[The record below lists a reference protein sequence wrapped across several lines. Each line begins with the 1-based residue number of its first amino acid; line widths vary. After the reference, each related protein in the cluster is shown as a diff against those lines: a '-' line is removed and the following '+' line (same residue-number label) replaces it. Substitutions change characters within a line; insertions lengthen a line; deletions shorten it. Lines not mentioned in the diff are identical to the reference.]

1 MKRLALA
8 ALLAGCSFT
17 LDFEDECAA
26 TDDCAAGLSCVGG
39 LCVGGGGGSDV
50 TSADCPTVYGVPA
63 ARARDADVVLIGT
76 LLPATGQLA
85 EYGPPMERAV
95 YLAVDEINQSGGIN
109 GKTLAVLSCDDGSTD
124 EVKSIAAAKHLVDTV
139 GVKAIIGSAASSL
152 TIKVFNDVAKPAG
165 VLMISPAS
173 TSPAITD
180 LPDGNLLWRTVP
192 SDAIQG
198 AAIAA
203 HVIAEGHTKV
213 AVVNRDDTYGN
224 GLQEAIRNGLCKQ
237 DRCGEAHYLPQ
248 RYDPT
253 PEKFQEPQSRA
264 LVRLQDFAP
273 DVVVLVG
280 FLDDGIHFLKLA
292 ATAGLNKFILT
303 DGMKD
308 ARVVAE
314 VPDTALVGGI
324 LGTAPADPQGENY
337 RAFTFRFR
345 SKWDADPGAYTANA
359 YDAAYAIGYALGALD
374 GRFPI
379 TGGAIAGQ
387 LRRLSSGRTRIN
399 VGGTDFNRGVQTL
412 RRGGEA
418 TIDIEGASGS
428 LNFDGARGEAQANIE
443 GWRFD
448 AAGQRVRSIGLL
460 YLADGTYVPP
470 MAETPPDAGGPE
482 PDAAAPE
489 PDAGVTDAAPP
500 ADQ

>member
-1 MKRLALA
+1 VKRLALA
-8 ALLAGCSFT
+8 ALLAGCSLT

-26 TDDCAAGLSCVGG
+26 DDDCASGLTCVGG
-39 LCVGGGGGSDV
+39 LCVEGGGGGEV
-50 TSADCPTVYGVPA
+50 TSADCPTLYGVPA
-63 ARARDADVVLIGT
+63 ARARDPDVMLVGT
-76 LLPATGQLA
+76 LLPTTGQLA

-109 GKTLAVLSCDDGSTD
+109 GKMLAVVSCDDGSTD
-124 EVKSIAAAKHLVDTV
+124 EVKSVAAAKHLVDTV

-203 HVIAEGHTKV
+203 HVVASGHAKV

-224 GLQEAIRNGLCKQ
+224 GLQEAIRKGLCTP
-237 DRCGEAHYLPQ
+237 DRQCEANYLPQ
-248 RYDPT
+248 LYDPDQ
-253 PEKFQEPQSRA
+253 FQDPQSRA

-273 DVVVLVG
+273 DIVVLVG
-280 FLDDGIHFLKLA
+280 FLDDGINFLKLA
-292 ATAGLNKFILT
+292 STAGLKRFILT

-308 ARVVAE
+308 GRIVDD
-314 VPDTALVGGI
+314 VPDRDLVGAI
-324 LGTAPADPQGENY
+324 VGTAPADPQGENY

-345 SKWDADPGAYTANA
+345 SKWDAEPGAYTANA
-359 YDAAYAIGYALGALD
+359 YDAAYALGYALGSLD
-374 GRFPI
+374 GRIAI
-379 TGGAIAGQ
+379 TGGSIAGQ
-387 LRRLSSGRTRIN
+387 LRRLSTGRTKIN
-399 VGGTDFNRGVQTL
+399 VGGTDFNRAVQAL
-412 RRGGEA
+412 RRGGDA
-418 TIDIEGASGS
+418 TIDLEGASGS
-428 LNFDGARGEAQANIE
+428 LNFDGARGEAPANIE
-443 GWRFD
+443 GWRLD
-448 AAGQRVRSIGLL
+448 LEAKRVKSIGLL
-460 YLADGTYVPP
+460 YLADGTYVAPE
-470 MAETPPDAGGPE
+470 AEAAPDAATPDAGPA
-482 PDAAAPE
+482 DAAAP
-489 PDAGVTDAAPP
+489 